1 MAIYRNIHLTF
12 WSDTKIA
19 DEFTPEDKY
28 FYLYLLTNPHTN
40 LCGCYEISVKQISRE
55 IGYTEDAVCGLMK
68 RFTEVHNIIR
78 YDLKNK
84 EILLLNWSKY
94 NWTKSSKF
102 TTALEKEM
110 QSIKTKEFKE
120 YLIGKLYG
128 IDTVSSIDEYG
139 IDTTDTVS
147 DTDTVNKE
155 IIKRIINYLNNKC
168 GTNYRYNTKNT
179 VEHINARLSEQYT
192 EEDFYT
198 VIDKKCGEWIGTEF
212 EKFLRPDTLFTPK
225 HFEAYLNQ
233 KITKNTYQNKT
244 AEMLQ
249 DSYKMLAEWAEEAEG
264 NNNDTKRIYGD
275 CGGD

>member
-244 AEMLQ
+244 AEMLEQ
-249 DSYKMLAEWAEEAEG
+249 HYAMAEEWVRKMEEKE
-264 NNNDTKRIYGD
+264 NE
-275 CGGD
+275 